1 MRLALISFHGC
12 PVARLGEKDTG
23 GMNVYVLNLANELG
37 NLGHHVDVFT
47 RYHDVQ
53 DPKIVELSL
62 NVRVVHLDGG
72 PISERKEDLG
82 IHTTDFAANLHEF
95 ISEEA
100 IEYDLVHSHYWLSGK
115 IAAVISRTCN
125 VPHVATFH
133 TLAKTKLRAR
143 AGEKETS
150 HRANIELE
158 IMQSSHSLLVLT
170 EKEKEDIRELYD
182 IPARNIEVIPA
193 GVDTNRFNVEDKIT
207 SRNHI
212 GIADRETLL
221 YVGRIEPIK
230 GLDIL
235 FDALKTLSHS
245 RDLQLVVVGGSLSGD
260 KELKALMEK
269 AETLGISDL
278 IDFRGSVE
286 QSDLKYYYS
295 AADIFV
301 LPSHYES
308 FGLVALEAMACGTP
322 VVASRVGGIPS
333 FLDDGNVGYLI
344 PWRCPEPF
352 ADKIEILLENHDLR
366 KYMGKSAAL
375 KADQMNWS
383 GIARQVVGLYGS
395 AIEEYGLKEAV

>member
-1 MRLALISFHGC
+1 
-12 PVARLGEKDTG
+12 
-23 GMNVYVLNLANELG
+23 
-37 NLGHHVDVFT
+37 
-47 RYHDVQ
+47 
-53 DPKIVELSL
+53 
-62 NVRVVHLDGG
+62 
-72 PISERKEDLG
+72 
-82 IHTTDFAANLHEF
+82 
-95 ISEEA
+95 
-100 IEYDLVHSHYWLSGK
+100 
-115 IAAVISRTCN
+115 
-125 VPHVATFH
+125 
-133 TLAKTKLRAR
+133 
-143 AGEKETS
+143 
-150 HRANIELE
+150 
-158 IMQSSHSLLVLT
+158 
-170 EKEKEDIRELYD
+170 
-182 IPARNIEVIPA
+182 
-193 GVDTNRFNVEDKIT
+193 
-207 SRNHI
+207 
-212 GIADRETLL
+212 
-221 YVGRIEPIK
+221 
-230 GLDIL
+230 
-235 FDALKTLSHS
+235 
-245 RDLQLVVVGGSLSGD
+245 
-260 KELKALMEK
+260 MEK

>member
-37 NLGHHVDVFT
+37 SLGHHVDVFT

-115 IAAVISRTCN
+115 IAAEISRTWN

-150 HRANIELE
+150 HTV
-158 IMQSSHSLLVLT
+158 SYTHLT
-170 EKEKEDIRELYD
+170 LPTIY
-182 IPARNIEVIPA
+182 
-193 GVDTNRFNVEDKIT
+193 
-207 SRNHI
+207 
-212 GIADRETLL
+212 
-221 YVGRIEPIK
+221 
-230 GLDIL
+230 
-235 FDALKTLSHS
+235 
-245 RDLQLVVVGGSLSGD
+245 
-260 KELKALMEK
+260 
-269 AETLGISDL
+269 
-278 IDFRGSVE
+278 SV
-286 QSDLKYYYS
+286 
-295 AADIFV
+295 
-301 LPSHYES
+301 
-308 FGLVALEAMACGTP
+308 
-322 VVASRVGGIPS
+322 
-333 FLDDGNVGYLI
+333 
-344 PWRCPEPF
+344 
-352 ADKIEILLENHDLR
+352 
-366 KYMGKSAAL
+366 
-375 KADQMNWS
+375 
-383 GIARQVVGLYGS
+383 
-395 AIEEYGLKEAV
+395 